1 MDSRRMVALVNEL
14 GAVKSR
20 QDAGAAVAL
29 QHETMRLVV
38 PPMGALVIGREANR
52 QALSGFFQAFPDY
65 HVVLEGNALAGH
77 DLVAWGTVTM
87 TLATDRY
94 GVAPTGRSASFPAF
108 FRFGF
113 ADDLIASEYFLWDLA
128 EACAQW
134 GVSTD
139 AVRVG
144 LFGAANEA
152 RAA

>member
-1 MDSRRMVALVNEL
+1 MDQQRMVALVNEL

-29 QHETMRLVV
+29 QHEAMRLVV
-38 PPMGALVIGREANR
+38 PPMGAVVIGREANR
-52 QALSGFFQAFPDY
+52 QALTGFFQAFPDY
-65 HVVLEGNALAGH
+65 RVTLEGHAQAG
-77 DLVAWGTVTM
+77 DGLVAWGKVTM
-87 TLATDRY
+87 TLATNRY
-94 GVAPTGRSASFPAF
+94 GVDPTGRSASFPAF

-139 AVRVG
+139 AVRASM
-144 LFGAANEA
+144 FGAAG
-152 RAA
+152 AAKAA